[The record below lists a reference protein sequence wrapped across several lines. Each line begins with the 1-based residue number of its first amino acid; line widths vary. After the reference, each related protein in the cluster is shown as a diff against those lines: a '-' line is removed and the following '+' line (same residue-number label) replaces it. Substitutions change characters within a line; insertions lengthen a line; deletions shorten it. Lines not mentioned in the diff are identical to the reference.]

1 MQISMA
7 QSMGLQPPSHL
18 YHHHVVP
25 APSHHH
31 HHLHN
36 GGVVSVAAAAAP
48 STPVSSVNGG
58 PLTAAAVLF
67 TSSASSAGPTSTGS
81 LPAMSTDVSE
91 FFSQL
96 EHPDEDDSVGVA
108 LSNFLQQADSG
119 GGKSLGVGAGRFHPY
134 ESATSSSRHSS
145 STAAYSSSSNNDDV
159 LMEAAA
165 SPIGGGYQTAYGGQS
180 QFVGDSVNSG
190 GLLYQNSGGSDGY
203 GGFSGGDVPD
213 QSGEDI
219 WDLDSH
225 TVRRYN
231 PPPLPDPVSPGPIPT
246 TPTMYGLQGSKAG
259 WEPAPAY
266 PPQYTTLLSGGVNHS
281 RAGGGQVS
289 PGIGGPWIGGGTT
302 AALPLKAPSL
312 IGSSG
317 AGDVSKRPKSY
328 QCEACDKW
336 FTSSGHLKRHFNTT
350 LHKNA
355 MKQKGGGG
363 DGYLEGGLGGGGG
376 SYSIPS
382 VESRGPASPCLSLGG
397 EEESS
402 QSCDEASS
410 QSSQVSLT
418 PAGTP
423 GPLQRPPPPPPS
435 AISPPLSAS
444 SPFVPNLSPS
454 HHQQS
459 NSNNNNHQQQHHLLS
474 PPPSSVGLSDAAS
487 SPLSGL
493 SQLVGQPPSTPQ
505 PPTAMSPL
513 TPGMSPNGN
522 LAGSPA
528 RNRYSPFRS
537 GGGPLTTSVSSASH
551 SYKVQSLDMRGGGYT
566 AGYSTGSTFQ
576 QASSPAFSSG
586 GDVYSLAVASP
597 QSSYRSD
604 GYGGV
609 TTTYT
614 GQYQAQYQP
623 LVYNGSSGSY
633 AMVGSS
639 SSHHLPHHQ
648 SYLGMS
654 TEAFS

>member
-1 MQISMA
+1 
-7 QSMGLQPPSHL
+7 
-18 YHHHVVP
+18 
-25 APSHHH
+25 
-31 HHLHN
+31 
-36 GGVVSVAAAAAP
+36 
-48 STPVSSVNGG
+48 
-58 PLTAAAVLF
+58 
-67 TSSASSAGPTSTGS
+67 
-81 LPAMSTDVSE
+81 MSTDVSE

-96 EHPDEDDSVGVA
+96 ENPDVDDSVGAA
-108 LSNFLQQADSG
+108 LSNFLQQAESS
-119 GGKSLGVGAGRFHPY
+119 KSLTSGRFHPY
-134 ESATSSSRHSS
+134 ESSSSSRPS
-145 STAAYSSSSNNDDV
+145 STAYSSNNDDV

-165 SPIGGGYQTAYGGQS
+165 ASPLGGYQTSYSGQN
-180 QFVGDSVNSG
+180 QFADSGSS
-190 GLLYQNSGGSDGY
+190 GLLYQNAGGSDGY
-203 GGFSGGDVPD
+203 GFSGGSGTDLAGGPD
-213 QSGEDI
+213 QSSGEDI

-259 WEPAPAY
+259 WEPAPY
-266 PPQYTTLLSGGVNHS
+266 PQYTTLMSGNS
-281 RAGGGQVS
+281 RAAGGQVS
-289 PGIGGPWIGGGTT
+289 PGIGGPWIGGT
-302 AALPLKAPSL
+302 ALPLKAPSL
-312 IGSSG
+312 MGGGG
-317 AGDVSKRPKSY
+317 AVAGAADVSKRPKSY

-363 DGYLEGGLGGGGG
+363 DGYLDGGLSGGGSG

-382 VESRGPASPCLSLGG
+382 VESRGPPSPCMSLGG

-423 GPLQRPPPPPPS
+423 GPFQQQQQHQSLQQRQPPLP

-444 SPFVPNLSPS
+444 SPYVPNVSPS
-454 HHQQS
+454 QQ
-459 NSNNNNHQQQHHLLS
+459 NNNHHHHLLS
-474 PPPSSVGLSDAAS
+474 PPPSSVGVSDSAS

-537 GGGPLTTSVSSASH
+537 GGGPLTTLTSANH
-551 SYKVQSLDMRGGGYT
+551 SYKVQSLDMRGYST
-566 AGYSTGSTFQ
+566 TTGYSTAAATFQ
-576 QASSPAFSSG
+576 QVSSSSSPAYSNGG
-586 GDVYSLAVASP
+586 GDVYSLAASP
-597 QSSYRSD
+597 QSAAYRSS
-604 GYGGV
+604 GGDSYS
-609 TTTYT
+609 TSSTTYT

-623 LVYNGSSGSY
+623 LLYNTSSY
-633 AMVGSS
+633 AMVGASSS
-639 SSHHLPHHQ
+639 SSHQQHHAHHPHQHHQ

-654 TEAFS
+654 Q